1 MPHWRIVNVKI
12 KKIISVQNRE
22 LAPLRSDEWKK
33 FNALMSTTW
42 ENEPSSLDLPLW
54 TDEMSQ
60 IMANVYPAVDPAL
73 PWLFQHPYFF
83 GLCSKNKNETL

>member
-1 MPHWRIVNVKI
+1 MSKVLCTNVY
-12 KKIISVQNRE
+12 
-22 LAPLRSDEWKK
+22 A
-33 FNALMSTTW
+33 W

-73 PWLFQHPYFF
+73 PWLSQHPYFF
-83 GLCSKNKNETL
+83 GLCSMNKKNPIIVQINIWNEYIQDIHILIS